1 MSDST
6 EDLQVVALPGY
17 EPEIGRWLWAL
28 QDTRHDTL
36 RSLEGLTTADLD
48 TKPPGADNT
57 IGALLYH
64 IALVETSWLYDE
76 ALDNRPAPPGIEALF
91 PLDAR
96 DQGSHLSSLQG
107 VPLEEHLQR
116 LQTIRDTLLEEF
128 KAMTL
133 EDFRRPRHFPGQYD
147 VTPEWVLHHLIQHEA
162 EHRGHIQTLRV
173 LLRADDGR

>member
-1 MSDST
+1 MSD
-6 EDLQVVALPGY
+6 EYHDLRNVPLHGY
-17 EPEIGRWLWAL
+17 DPEVGRWLWAL
-28 QDTRHDTL
+28 QDTRDRTL
-36 RSLEGLTTADLD
+36 KSLEGLTGAELD

-57 IGALLYH
+57 IAVLLYH
-64 IALVETSWLYDE
+64 IALIEADWLYAE
-76 ALDNRPAPPGIEALF
+76 ALENRPIPPDIEALF

-96 DQGSHLSSLQG
+96 DEQRHLSLLQG

>member
-57 IGALLYH
+57 IGVLLYH

-76 ALDNRPAPPGIEALF
+76 ALDNRPAPPYIEALF

-96 DQGSHLSSLQG
+96 DQESQLSSMRG
-107 VPLEEHLQR
+107 ISLEEHLQR
-116 LQTIRDTLLEEF
+116 LQSVRNALMEEF
-128 KAMTL
+128 KPMTL